1 MESRRKGPGNGK
13 ELVFVGFM
21 RIKNTGVGA
30 VLAYPFDLPG
40 FWGAIFLRGDRM
52 ALLDTA
58 ASPSK
63 LRYDGP
69 IDGATWVGFG
79 DHPLPEP
86 YRSACE
92 GALPLPVPASGNLQ
106 MLLFKGDR
114 AYWYR
119 RGTGKVSEGP
129 VGDLANG
136 GSNWSTMLPAHYR
149 DQVDAL
155 LMDSVQ
161 DGAAWRTYVFKGDR
175 VATIDWASGCT
186 RDCTIREGAQ
196 PTAGWA
202 KLDTDWISDLDHV
215 VMLPTV
221 SGAKRSLL
229 VKGTKG
235 CVFNWDTGPEKVGEL
250 TALMPELAPLPAPYT
265 TQYRPVSGRWEYAA
279 SGAVFP
285 IRVDV
290 DGPTSTYTLSGDLF
304 ARNGATQTYHS
315 SFTGKASVAASATEL
330 VATCTPTWSRSGM
343 TISTIKVV
351 IPRVPAGQAAP
362 AGRLELIST
371 GGGSSALNLA
381 FQSPYFRTIE
391 LETDAMAGKP
401 VFDSYDTATAT
412 VPPGYRDRTL
422 SVASAYTETGIEMV
436 ASSTNELTLDGAEAD
451 TDLLWSNSELH
462 AAMLAHFKG
471 YADAS
476 QWKLWAFVASKVFD
490 SSTQGAGTTV
500 GRMFDGIGKQRQG
513 LAVFYDA
520 QATGGEIG
528 TREELHTW
536 IHEIGHALNLAH
548 SWDKAN
554 VGAQLGARDG
564 YGDLSWMCYS
574 HKYQYDDTVQGSDA
588 YWERF
593 RFSFTTNE
601 LIHLRH
607 AFYNNIV
614 PGGADFFVTGATSKH
629 AAADAAL
636 AAMSEPLADDSG
648 LALTLSA
655 RPFLYGEPVAVE
667 VRLARAGRDVQ
678 VDPDLSTEGGNLAFA
693 IAAPSGATRMFRPL
707 AHDCAG
713 NRAPDLT
720 TLTADLPALYASA
733 YLGSGADGQYFTD
746 PGLYRVRALYTAPD
760 GSQVV
765 SNTLEVRV
773 RLPLTADDQNAGELL
788 MGDQTGTLIGL
799 LGSDSPSLQAGNDAL
814 SELSGRFADHP
825 LALYAHLAQGA
836 NAGRHFQRLEDGRI
850 TVRPPDTKDATTQ
863 LTSAIQASTGPAGL
877 NNIALGTTMRRLARV
892 HAKAGDLELAEQDLA
907 RMVDYFR
914 AQKLPAHVLDTIQA
928 QADTTRDQIAP
939 DGPRPRNK
947 GKSKAKGKNKSKG
960 ARRA

>member
-1 MESRRKGPGNGK
+1 
-13 ELVFVGFM
+13 M
-21 RIKNTGVGA
+21 RIKNTGFSA

-52 ALLDTA
+52 ALLDTS
-58 ASPSK
+58 ASPTK

-202 KLDTDWISDLDHV
+202 KLDTDWTSDFDHV

-229 VKGTKG
+229 VKGSKG
-235 CVFNWDTGPEKVGEL
+235 CVFNWDTGPETVGEL
-250 TALMPELAPLPAPYT
+250 TTLLPELASLPAPYT
-265 TQYRPVSGRWEYAA
+265 TQYRPVSGRWEYTA

-290 DGPTSTYTLSGDLF
+290 DGPTPTYTLSGDLF

-315 SFTGKASVAASATEL
+315 SFTGKASVTASATEL
-330 VATCTPTWSRSGM
+330 VATCTPSWSRSGIA
-343 TISTIKVV
+343 ISTVKVV

-362 AGRLELIST
+362 TARLELISAS
-371 GGGSSALNLA
+371 GSTSALNLA
-381 FQSPYFRTIE
+381 FQSPHFRTIE
-391 LETDAMAGKP
+391 LETDAMAGRP
-401 VFDSYDTATAT
+401 VFDSYDTAAKP

-422 SVASAYTETGIEMV
+422 SVASAYAEAGIEMV
-436 ASSTNELTLDGAEAD
+436 ASSFNEVTLDGAEAD

-462 AAMLAHFKG
+462 AAMQAHFKG
-471 YADAS
+471 YADAP

-490 SSTQGAGTTV
+490 SATQGGGTTV
-500 GRMFDGIGKQRQG
+500 GRLFDDIGRHRQG

-520 QATGGEIG
+520 QLDGGEIG

-536 IHEIGHALNLAH
+536 MHEIGHSLNLAH
-548 SWDKAN
+548 SWDKAK
-554 VGAQLGARDG
+554 VGAQPGPRGG

-574 HKYQYDDTVQGSDA
+574 HLYEYDDTVQGSAA

-593 RFSFTTNE
+593 RFSFSTNE

-614 PGGADFFVTGATSKH
+614 PGGADFFVSGATSKH
-629 AAADAAL
+629 ASDAAL
-636 AAMSEPLADDSG
+636 AAMTEPLTDDSG
-648 LALTLSA
+648 LTLALSA

-667 VRLARAGRDVQ
+667 VKLARIGRDVQ
-678 VDPDLSTEGGNLAFA
+678 VDPDLSTEGGNLTIA
-693 IAAPSGATRMFRPL
+693 IVAPSGATRLFRPL
-707 AHDCAG
+707 AHDCPG
-713 NRAPDLT
+713 DRAPHLT

-760 GSQVV
+760 GSRVV
-765 SNTLEVRV
+765 SNTLEVRI

-788 MGDQTGTLIGL
+788 MGDQTGTLIAL
-799 LGSDSPSLQAGNDAL
+799 LGSDSPFLQAGNDAL
-814 SELSGRFADHP
+814 SELSDRFGDHP

-836 NAGRHFQRLEDGRI
+836 NAGRHFQHLTDGRI
-850 TVRPPDTKDATTQ
+850 TVRPPDTKDATTR

-892 HAKAGDLELAEQDLA
+892 HAKAGDIELAEQDLA

-914 AQKLPAHVLDTIQA
+914 AQKLPAHVLETIQA
-928 QADTTRDQIAP
+928 QADTTRHNLVP
-939 DGPRPRNK
+939 DRDGARPKNKKK
-947 GKSKAKGKNKSKG
+947 GKSKGKGT
-960 ARRA
+960 RRS